1 MHGLAT
7 CPPGVSTFAASSACM
22 IAGEDVLGRSWPNLL
37 LGADGLIACMLDAST
52 EFEDDDDP
60 QRWCWTLP
68 PVRSMV
74 KVSWLKKQASQTRM
88 LLAPPRSPF
97 GGSRI
102 FCTRHQNDR

>member
-7 CPPGVSTFAASSACM
+7 CPPGVSTFATSSACM

-37 LGADGLIACMLDAST
+37 LGADGLVACMLDAST
-52 EFEDDDDP
+52 EFDDDDDP
-60 QRWCWTLP
+60 QRWCWIVP

-97 GGSRI
+97 GGSKI